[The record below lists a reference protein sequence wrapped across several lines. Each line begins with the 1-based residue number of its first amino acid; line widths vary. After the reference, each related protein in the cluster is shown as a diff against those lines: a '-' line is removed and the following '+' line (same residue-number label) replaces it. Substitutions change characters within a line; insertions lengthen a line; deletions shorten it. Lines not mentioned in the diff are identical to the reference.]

1 MSFLPILRFM
11 LTLAQWYDIMSS
23 SGTTLMIGW
32 PIDGT
37 EIMVKDEKEI
47 FERVSLLSS

>member
-1 MSFLPILRFM
+1 M
-11 LTLAQWYDIMSS
+11 T
-23 SGTTLMIGW
+23 GW

-47 FERVSLLSS
+47 FERVSLLSSCVALLTCSSVSLILK